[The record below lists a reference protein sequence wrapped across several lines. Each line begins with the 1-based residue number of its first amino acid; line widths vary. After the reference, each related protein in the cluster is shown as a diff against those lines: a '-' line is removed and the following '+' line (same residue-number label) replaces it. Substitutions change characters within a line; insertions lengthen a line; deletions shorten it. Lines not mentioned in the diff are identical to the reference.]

1 MFAGQN
7 GVAVKLQGPEI
18 ELSEIRFKENNFDV
32 VVSDKISLDRNLN
45 DMRNADC
52 MKIKYDNELPSVSVI
67 IIFYNEPRKC
77 RKLNLTF
84 VIYHFEISGRWFLYS
99 NAKKNDLEPSKNFL
113 FSGFKIVWCK

>member
-32 VVSDKISLDRNLN
+32 VASDKIPLDRNLK

-67 IIFYNEPRKC
+67 IIFYNEPPSVILRTVVSV
-77 RKLNLTF
+77 LNR
-84 VIYHFEISGRWFLYS
+84 SPRS
-99 NAKKNDLEPSKNFL
+99 
-113 FSGFKIVWCK
+113 